1 MVDINSSGLSSKPKI
16 IVIEGIDGSG
26 KQTQSK
32 LLTKYLESKN
42 KSVTMQSFPNYESQS
57 TGPVKLYLG
66 GELSKTAEEITA
78 YQSSVLFAVDRF
90 CTMKILLQKIPKDSI
105 IVFDRYVSSNMLHQ
119 GGKIESREK
128 LVEFLNWLDSF
139 EYNTMDLPKPDMVFF
154 LDMPPVKSMELA
166 HQRSELKAGTKE
178 DIHEKDKNHLLHAY
192 NAGKFIA
199 EKYKWNIINCLN
211 SKGELRSAEEING
224 EIIEKVN
231 QFLGII

>member
-1 MVDINSSGLSSKPKI
+1 MVDVNSSNSTSKPKI

-42 KSVTMQSFPNYESQS
+42 KYVTMQSFPNYESQS

-105 IVFDRYVSSNMLHQ
+105 IVFDRYVSSNMLNQ
-119 GGKIESREK
+119 GK
-128 LVEFLNWLDSF
+128 NWSNF
-139 EYNTMDLPKPDMVFF
+139 
-154 LDMPPVKSMELA
+154 
-166 HQRSELKAGTKE
+166 
-178 DIHEKDKNHLLHAY
+178 
-192 NAGKFIA
+192 
-199 EKYKWNIINCLN
+199 
-211 SKGELRSAEEING
+211 
-224 EIIEKVN
+224 
-231 QFLGII
+231 